1 MQDLKK
7 KKAMNMNIEERKFKS
22 KGKKPLENLFDDN
35 TSSKI
40 NK

>member
-7 KKAMNMNIEERKFKS
+7 QKAMNMNREERKFKR
-22 KGKKPLENLFDDN
+22 KGKKPLETSFDDN